1 MILFCCFCGFPLLFF
16 FFLSYELYSLLSSKL
31 PSFFKSLSRSCTLA
45 RTVFKA
51 ALHKS
56 LKNCCLYY
64 SIACVKVHVLQ
75 MSWSLLCPGC
85 FWAKEP
91 RPSGQRKTKK
101 GQQTKWLENLP
112 MRKDWE
118 GWDGSPWRSSSSG
131 QTSLMYKNIQM
142 EGAKRMNPGSRVVAT
157 MRVAKSV
164 ERNTEDSLWKSGNTY
179 FLWGWHEQVS
189 QEDCEFFIQTFKGYL
204 DTDLA
209 SLLWVTLLEWGI

>member
-1 MILFCCFCGFPLLFF
+1 MYCKCHEVCYVQVAFGL
-16 FFLSYELYSLLSSKL
+16 
-31 PSFFKSLSRSCTLA
+31 RSPDLQVRERPKKA
-45 RTVFKA
+45 NKQSDWRTF
-51 ALHKS
+51 
-56 LKNCCLYY
+56 
-64 SIACVKVHVLQ
+64 
-75 MSWSLLCPGC
+75 
-85 FWAKEP
+85 
-91 RPSGQRKTKK
+91 
-101 GQQTKWLENLP
+101 P

-142 EGAKRMNPGSRVVAT
+142 GGAKRMNPGSRVVAT

-209 SLLWVTLLEWGI
+209 SLLWVTLLEWGSYTRLPLDMPPTSIIFSLKSSVLKAEFEHWKYFLRSHIGNEAKVKWWTLFNLLRMGVAQ